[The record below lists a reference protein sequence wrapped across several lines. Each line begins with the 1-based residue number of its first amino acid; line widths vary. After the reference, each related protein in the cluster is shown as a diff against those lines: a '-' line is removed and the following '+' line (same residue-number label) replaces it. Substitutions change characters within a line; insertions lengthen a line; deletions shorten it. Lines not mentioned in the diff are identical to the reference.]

1 MAEIDR
7 RKTAIKFSFWLIVS
21 VGLFWYII
29 RSYTSGQMTDWYY
42 YTASLDGYAVDANL
56 SMNATKDNPVMLTI
70 ATQDE
75 IKGLMAVPVAQGD
88 RLPKNANGV
97 ISLAE
102 IMTGKRVALEGQT
115 IKVTVPWQIKE
126 SKGFKYKDTFKHK
139 GIKTN
144 PWSGAWNVAM
154 VLCLG
159 LSLGLLAEGL
169 TDLMGMKIEKID
181 HGH

>member
-7 RKTAIKFSFWLIVS
+7 RKTAFKFSFWLIVS

-56 SMNATKDNPVMLTI
+56 SMNATKDNPVMLNV
-70 ATQDE
+70 AKQDE
-75 IKGLMAVPVAQGD
+75 IKGLMAIPVAKGD

-102 IMTGKRVALEGQT
+102 IKTGKRVALEGQT

-139 GIKTN
+139 GIQTN

>member
-1 MAEIDR
+1 
-7 RKTAIKFSFWLIVS
+7 
-21 VGLFWYII
+21 
-29 RSYTSGQMTDWYY
+29 
-42 YTASLDGYAVDANL
+42 
-56 SMNATKDNPVMLTI
+56 
-70 ATQDE
+70 
-75 IKGLMAVPVAQGD
+75 VAKGD

-102 IMTGKRVALEGQT
+102 LKSGKRAVLEGQT

-126 SKGFKYKDTFKHK
+126 TKGFKFKDTFKHK
-139 GIKTN
+139 GIRTN

-159 LSLGLLAEGL
+159 LSLGLLAEGF
-169 TDLMGMKIEKID
+169 TDIMGLKLGKIQ